1 MYKLVI
7 RPLLF
12 LFPPEF
18 IHNLS
23 FYLIKIICK
32 VPFMAYILKIYFSYN
47 NKSLHK
53 KMFNLNFKNSIG
65 LAAGFDK
72 NALLIKELSLFGF
85 GHIEI
90 GTVTPKP
97 QNGNKKPRL
106 FRLNSEKSLINRM
119 GFNNDGV
126 EIIAKRLV
134 NLNADCIIGAN
145 IGKNKD
151 TPNSEALNDYKY
163 CFIKLHPYVDYF
175 AINLSSPNTEGLRE
189 LQEKKNLRKILS
201 GLKKLNL
208 NFKIQ
213 KPILFGVDVVL
224 HSATKYFGGH
234 SDISAGA
241 VAASQAHI
249 DKIWNLAKN
258 LGGNLSDYSVWLL
271 ERSMKTLSIR
281 VKAQQKNAKRLA
293 KYLSESRFVKKVY
306 YPGLKNHPNHNLA
319 KKQMKGF
326 GAMISFEF
334 IDKIDPSLFLTSLN
348 LIKPSM
354 SLAGVES
361 TMLSPAETSHY
372 LLTEKE
378 RLSQGITNELI
389 RFSVGIENKKDII
402 MDIEHAIKLSIK

>member
-1 MYKLVI
+1 MKNNNKGENTICTHEGEVVDMQFGGSVSPIFVSTSYEYINKDISRYPRYFNTPNQEALCKKISALECSESAMIFGSGMAAISTTLLAFLSSGDHILLQKDIYGGTRNLVEAHFDRYNI
-7 RPLLF
+7 DFTFTDDIDLKYFESAIKKNTKVIYIETPSNPLL
-12 LFPPEF
+12 
-18 IHNLS
+18 
-23 FYLIKIICK
+23 KIVDIE
-32 VPFMAYILKIYFSYN
+32 KIAQFA
-47 NKSLHK
+47 KS
-53 KMFNLNFKNSIG
+53 KNIITIIDNTF
-65 LAAGFDK
+65 A
-72 NALLIKELSLFGF
+72 
-85 GHIEI
+85 
-90 GTVTPKP
+90 TP
-97 QNGNKKPRL
+97 
-106 FRLNSEKSLINRM
+106 I
-119 GFNNDGV
+119 
-126 EIIAKRLV
+126 
-134 NLNADCIIGAN
+134 
-145 IGKNKD
+145 
-151 TPNSEALNDYKY
+151 
-163 CFIKLHPYVDYF
+163 
-175 AINLSSPNTEGLRE
+175 
-189 LQEKKNLRKILS
+189 
-201 GLKKLNL
+201 
-208 NFKIQ
+208 IQ
-213 KPILFGVDVVL
+213 KPILFGVDIVL

-241 VAASQAHI
+241 VAGSQDHI

-281 VKAQQKNAKRLA
+281 VKAQQKNAKKLA
-293 KYLSESRFVKKVY
+293 KYLSKSSFIKKVY
-306 YPGLKNHPNHNLA
+306 YPGLKNHPNHILA

-378 RLSQGITNELI
+378 RLSQGITKELI

>member
-1 MYKLVI
+1 MKKSNMGENTICTHEGEVVDKQFGGSVSPIFVSTSYEYINKDISRYPRYFNTPNQEALCKKISALECSESAMIFGSGMAAISTTLLAFLSSGDHILLQKDIYGGTRNLVEAQFKRFNI
-7 RPLLF
+7 DYTFTDDIDLKFFESAIKKNTKVIYIETPSNPLL
-12 LFPPEF
+12 
-18 IHNLS
+18 
-23 FYLIKIICK
+23 KIVDIE
-32 VPFMAYILKIYFSYN
+32 KIAQFA
-47 NKSLHK
+47 KS
-53 KMFNLNFKNSIG
+53 KNIITIIDNTF
-65 LAAGFDK
+65 A
-72 NALLIKELSLFGF
+72 
-85 GHIEI
+85 
-90 GTVTPKP
+90 TP
-97 QNGNKKPRL
+97 
-106 FRLNSEKSLINRM
+106 I
-119 GFNNDGV
+119 
-126 EIIAKRLV
+126 
-134 NLNADCIIGAN
+134 
-145 IGKNKD
+145 
-151 TPNSEALNDYKY
+151 
-163 CFIKLHPYVDYF
+163 
-175 AINLSSPNTEGLRE
+175 
-189 LQEKKNLRKILS
+189 
-201 GLKKLNL
+201 
-208 NFKIQ
+208 IQ

-241 VAASQAHI
+241 VAASQSHI

-281 VKAQQKNAKRLA
+281 VKAQQKNAKKLA

>member
-1 MYKLVI
+1 MKKNNKGENTICTHEGEVVDTQFGGSVSPIFVSTSYEYINKDISRYPRYFNTPNQEALCKKISALECSESAMIFGSGMAAISTTLLAFLSSGDHILLQKDIYGGTRNLVEAQFDRFNI
-7 RPLLF
+7 DYTFTDDIDLKCFKSGIKKNTKVIYIETPSNPLL
-12 LFPPEF
+12 
-18 IHNLS
+18 
-23 FYLIKIICK
+23 KIID
-32 VPFMAYILKIYFSYN
+32 IEKIAQFA
-47 NKSLHK
+47 KSRDIITIIDNT
-53 KMFNLNFKNSIG
+53 F
-65 LAAGFDK
+65 A
-72 NALLIKELSLFGF
+72 
-85 GHIEI
+85 
-90 GTVTPKP
+90 TP
-97 QNGNKKPRL
+97 
-106 FRLNSEKSLINRM
+106 I
-119 GFNNDGV
+119 
-126 EIIAKRLV
+126 
-134 NLNADCIIGAN
+134 
-145 IGKNKD
+145 
-151 TPNSEALNDYKY
+151 
-163 CFIKLHPYVDYF
+163 
-175 AINLSSPNTEGLRE
+175 
-189 LQEKKNLRKILS
+189 
-201 GLKKLNL
+201 
-208 NFKIQ
+208 IQ

-281 VKAQQKNAKRLA
+281 VKAQQKNAKKLA
-293 KYLSESRFVKKVY
+293 KYLSESRYVKKVY

-319 KKQMKGF
+319 KKQMKGY

-372 LLTEKE
+372 VLTENE

-402 MDIEHAIKLSIK
+402 MDIEHAIKLAIK

>member
-1 MYKLVI
+1 MKNNNKGENTICTHEGEVVDKQFGGSVSPIFVSTSYEYINKDISRYPRYFNTPNQEALCKKISALECSESAMIFGSGMAAISTTLLAFLSSGDHILLQKDIYGGTRNLVEAQFKRFNI
-7 RPLLF
+7 DYTFTHDIDLKFFESAIKKNTKVIYIETPSNPLL
-12 LFPPEF
+12 
-18 IHNLS
+18 
-23 FYLIKIICK
+23 KIVDIE
-32 VPFMAYILKIYFSYN
+32 KIAQFA
-47 NKSLHK
+47 KS
-53 KMFNLNFKNSIG
+53 KNITTIIDNTF
-65 LAAGFDK
+65 A
-72 NALLIKELSLFGF
+72 
-85 GHIEI
+85 
-90 GTVTPKP
+90 TP
-97 QNGNKKPRL
+97 
-106 FRLNSEKSLINRM
+106 I
-119 GFNNDGV
+119 
-126 EIIAKRLV
+126 
-134 NLNADCIIGAN
+134 
-145 IGKNKD
+145 
-151 TPNSEALNDYKY
+151 
-163 CFIKLHPYVDYF
+163 
-175 AINLSSPNTEGLRE
+175 
-189 LQEKKNLRKILS
+189 
-201 GLKKLNL
+201 
-208 NFKIQ
+208 IQ

>member
-1 MYKLVI
+1 MKKNNKGENTICTHEGEVVDTQFGGSVSPIFVSTSYKYINKDISRYPRYFNTPNQEALCKKISALECSESAMIFGSGMAAISTTLLTFLSSGDHILLQKDIYGGTRNLVEAQFDRFNI
-7 RPLLF
+7 DYTFTDDIDLKCFKSGIKKNTKVIYIETPSNPLL
-12 LFPPEF
+12 
-18 IHNLS
+18 
-23 FYLIKIICK
+23 KIID
-32 VPFMAYILKIYFSYN
+32 IEKIAQFA
-47 NKSLHK
+47 KSRDIITIIDNT
-53 KMFNLNFKNSIG
+53 F
-65 LAAGFDK
+65 A
-72 NALLIKELSLFGF
+72 
-85 GHIEI
+85 
-90 GTVTPKP
+90 TP
-97 QNGNKKPRL
+97 
-106 FRLNSEKSLINRM
+106 I
-119 GFNNDGV
+119 
-126 EIIAKRLV
+126 
-134 NLNADCIIGAN
+134 
-145 IGKNKD
+145 
-151 TPNSEALNDYKY
+151 
-163 CFIKLHPYVDYF
+163 
-175 AINLSSPNTEGLRE
+175 
-189 LQEKKNLRKILS
+189 
-201 GLKKLNL
+201 
-208 NFKIQ
+208 IQ

-241 VAASQAHI
+241 VAASQTHI

-281 VKAQQKNAKRLA
+281 VKAQQKNAKKLA
-293 KYLSESRFVKKVY
+293 KYLSESRYVKKVY

-319 KKQMKGF
+319 KKQMKGY

-372 LLTEKE
+372 LLTENE

-402 MDIEHAIKLSIK
+402 MDIEHAIKLAIK